1 MKLLA
6 SLTLLVM
13 ASAIQAQMPSTDPV
27 PKGVYSLDK
36 AHASLTFRVSHLGFS
51 TYTARF
57 TRYDAKLNFDPAQP
71 TASSVNVSID
81 PRSISADNAPEG
93 FLDTLATSKD
103 WLDAERFPQMTFVSK
118 SVVAAGDTLLIEGE
132 LTVRG
137 VTRPLVLEARYNGGY
152 ASHPYE
158 PQARIG
164 FSAQGS
170 FKRSDFGISYGVPAP
185 KSTFG
190 VGDDVQVILE
200 AEFNGPP
207 PRTAQR

>member
-13 ASAIQAQMPSTDPV
+13 ASATQAQMPSTDPV

-57 TRYDAKLNFDPAQP
+57 TRYDAKLNFDPARP

-118 SVVAAGDTLLIEGE
+118 SVVAAGDTLLVEGE

-185 KSTFG
+185 GSTFG